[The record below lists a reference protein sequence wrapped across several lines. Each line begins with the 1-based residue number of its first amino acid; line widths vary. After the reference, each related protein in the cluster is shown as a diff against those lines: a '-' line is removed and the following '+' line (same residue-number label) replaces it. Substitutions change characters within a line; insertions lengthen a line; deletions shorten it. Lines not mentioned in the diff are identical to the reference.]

1 MRKRQLL
8 ELNHELYNSLE
19 SVKASAEE
27 LRKENM
33 MLRKSLSEL
42 EKEIEFL
49 KTQNS
54 VPETVDIPPVTPT
67 PENEF
72 TSKTEISNETEYA
85 ARIIGKIVISAAKY
99 CSKLG
104 SMQDKPD
111 AKELINL
118 ILGRTE
124 VAKAEILKIVSSQN
138 SIEVKNELMNKELS
152 NAEDYFQSVFAQN
165 N

>member
-27 LRKENM
+27 LRLENIK
-33 MLRKSLSEL
+33 LRKNLSEL
-42 EKEIEFL
+42 EKEIELL
-49 KTQNS
+49 KSQNS
-54 VPETVDIPPVTPT
+54 ITEIPDIDSEYTVPENDII
-67 PENEF
+67 
-72 TSKTEISNETEYA
+72 KTEISNETEYA
-85 ARIIGKIVISAAKY
+85 AGIIGKIVVSAAQY

-104 SMQDKPD
+104 TMQEKSN

-124 VAKAEILKIVSSQN
+124 VAKAEILKIVSSEN
-138 SIEVKNELMNKELS
+138 SVEEKNNLMEKEHS

-165 N
+165 D